1 MFPVQLFGYLNQMKE
16 NGVFKETSGI
26 KDTKNNGE
34 FVIHNFIRNAFV
46 SLNI

>member
-1 MFPVQLFGYLNQMKE
+1 MFPLQSFGYLNQMKE

-34 FVIHNFIRNAFV
+34 FIIYSFIRNAFV
-46 SLNI
+46 SFNI